1 MMVLVM
7 MLFGDLINI
16 LPIKNYYYLMLLLQA
31 NDYISSPIYTLV
43 LALPPKSKII
53 DLEKQ

>member
-43 LALPPKSKII
+43 PALPPKSKII